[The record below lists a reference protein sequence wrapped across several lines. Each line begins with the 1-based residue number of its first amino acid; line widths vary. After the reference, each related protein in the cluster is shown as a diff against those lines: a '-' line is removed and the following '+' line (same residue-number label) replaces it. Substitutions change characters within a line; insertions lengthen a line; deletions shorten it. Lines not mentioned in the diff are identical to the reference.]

1 MGRKFGDRKDGR
13 LIRELDSLHFV
24 TGVIYPNR
32 CDNEAFI
39 SETIDLTNLND
50 FLKKKNAG
58 NPDYKYNLFQ
68 CILTALVRTITLRE
82 KLNRFIAN
90 DNFYQ
95 RNEVSASFVVKKQF
109 ADNGGEALAFLH
121 TKGDNNLD
129 SIHEYIRKQ
138 VMECRSDKVDSS
150 TNAMDIFN
158 KMPRWFSKFVIH
170 IMMFVERH
178 GWIPRSIVA
187 TDPYYSSVVLS
198 NLGSIGM
205 KSGYHHLTNWG
216 TCSMIC
222 LIGQMKDRPFYDEN
236 GNVTMRP
243 SVDLGITLDERL
255 ADGYYYSKSVKLLK
269 KLLENPELLDEPLNK
284 EVEI

>member
-39 SETIDLTNLND
+39 SETIDLTNLNE
-50 FLKKKNAG
+50 FLKKKNAD

-109 ADNGGEALAFLH
+109 ADNGAEALAFLH
-121 TKGDNNLD
+121 TKPDNNLD

-170 IMMFVERH
+170 IMMWVERH
-178 GWIPRSIVA
+178 GWIPQSLVA

-236 GNVTMRP
+236 GIVTMKP
-243 SVDLGITLDERL
+243 SVDIGITLDERV

>member
-39 SETIDLTNLND
+39 SETIDLTNLNE